1 MLFRT
6 GNSPVTRRFV
16 RRTQRAT
23 EVNASMATPFLSS
36 EEYDER
42 AHQLYNEGQYDEA
55 LDVLREG
62 LGLYPHAVELHVGV
76 GYARL
81 AREEYAWARKAFEES
96 LMLDPDHEDALA
108 GLGETL
114 LRFGQR
120 EMGVK
125 SFRRIL
131 ELGYQDDVELML
143 QCGRAL
149 FREGLIAESRDFFE
163 IAVQQAPESAEAVSC
178 VGYAQ
183 HRLGDDDGSIATLR
197 KALQLDGEHA
207 EARIYL
213 GNILYDR
220 GEYEAALYHLDRT
233 SPEDHWDE
241 LGIWRLVELK
251 KTVYRLKDDDA
262 ELKAWDE
269 RLTELAGEP
278 DDIDE
283 MLAEIEQKAWDA
295 AQGEARGQL
304 ELFGAL
310 LTDLAS
316 RKDPVVPGL
325 PPERPAVA
333 SIATHRIVRDG
344 REFAGSWEQIVAAM
358 RDANAQYAGRT
369 LHEFMQREA
378 SRGYS
383 ITGVRIPTHD
393 PESFIR
399 GSADAGL
406 LRILR

>member
-1 MLFRT
+1 M
-6 GNSPVTRRFV
+6 P
-16 RRTQRAT
+16 
-23 EVNASMATPFLSS
+23 TPFLSS

-62 LGLYPHAVELHVGV
+62 LSLYPNAVELHVGV

-81 AREEYAWARKAFEES
+81 AREEYAWARRSFEEA
-96 LMLDPDHEDALA
+96 LVLDPDHEDALA

-114 LRFGQR
+114 LKFGQQDAA
-120 EMGVK
+120 VK

-131 ELGYQDDVELML
+131 ELGYQDDIDLML
-143 QCGRAL
+143 QAGRAL
-149 FREGLIAESRDFFE
+149 FREGMIEDAKEFFE
-163 IAVQQAPESAEAVSC
+163 VAVQQAPDSAEAVAC
-178 VGYAQ
+178 VGYAE
-183 HRLGDDDGSIATLR
+183 HRLGNDDAAISTLR
-197 KALQLDGEHA
+197 RALQLDGEHA

-251 KTVYRLKDDDA
+251 KSVYRLKDDDP
-262 ELKAWDE
+262 ELVPWDE
-269 RLTELAGEP
+269 RLADLGGDS

-283 MLAEIEQKAWDA
+283 MLAEIESRA
-295 AQGEARGQL
+295 AEAEKGESKGQL

-310 LTDLAS
+310 LNELAD
-316 RKDPVVPGL
+316 RKVEPVVHHVVTRGGR
-325 PPERPAVA
+325 EYNG
-333 SIATHRIVRDG
+333 TWEEIVREMRDSNG
-344 REFAGSWEQIVAAM
+344 AFAGRS
-358 RDANAQYAGRT
+358 
-369 LHEFMQREA
+369 LHEYMLTEARREHA
-378 SRGYS
+378 RSGQH
-383 ITGVRIPTHD
+383 IPTAD
-393 PESFIR
+393 AESFIR

-406 LRILR
+406 LRIVR